1 MIKKIKLNL
10 GCASRPLKNYINID
24 QDNFKIIKRRYP
36 NLKKI
41 KNLRIYNYNIFK
53 LPFKDSSVDEIR
65 ADGLIEHLSFTE
77 EKKFFF
83 EIKRVIKK
91 NGIIRLSTVD
101 FEKTVKQWLNAKD
114 DWIDFHR
121 DDEAAIREC
130 YWFGTY
136 TYKPKNRWGYLTAT
150 FYGSQNGKGQYH
162 KNSYTK
168 KKLRAICNKLDFKV
182 VELKNFRW
190 KKNRDHMINLIA
202 KKNH

>member
-1 MIKKIKLNL
+1 MIKKIKLNI

-24 QDNFKIIKRRYP
+24 QDNLKIIKKRYP

-41 KNLRIYNYNIFK
+41 KNLRIYDYNIFK

-121 DDEAAIREC
+121 DDEKAIEEC

-136 TYKPKNRWGYLTAT
+136 TYKPTNRWGYLTAT
-150 FYGSQNGKGQYH
+150 FYGSQNGKVNIIKILIQ
-162 KNSYTK
+162 K

-190 KKNRDHMINLIA
+190 KK
-202 KKNH
+202 

>member
-1 MIKKIKLNL
+1 MTKKIRLNL
-10 GCASRPLKNYINID
+10 GCASRPLKNYINVD
-24 QDNFKIIKRRYP
+24 QDDLKIIKKRYP

-41 KNLRIYNYNIFK
+41 KNLIIYNYDIFK
-53 LPFKDSSVDEIR
+53 LPYKDSTVDEIR
-65 ADGLIEHLSFTE
+65 ADGLIEHLSFKE

-91 NGIIRLSTVD
+91 NGKIRLSTVD
-101 FEKTVKQWLNAKD
+101 FEKSVKQWLKAKD
-114 DWIDFHR
+114 EWINFHR
-121 DDEAAIREC
+121 DDEKAIKEC

-136 TYKPKNRWGYLTAT
+136 TYKPQNRWGYLTAT

-168 KKLRAICNKLDFKV
+168 KKLKAICKKLDFKV

-190 KKNRDHMINLIA
+190 KKIEIT
-202 KKNH
+202 

>member
-1 MIKKIKLNL
+1 M
-10 GCASRPLKNYINID
+10 
-24 QDNFKIIKRRYP
+24 
-36 NLKKI
+36 
-41 KNLRIYNYNIFK
+41 
-53 LPFKDSSVDEIR
+53 
-65 ADGLIEHLSFTE
+65 
-77 EKKFFF
+77 
-83 EIKRVIKK
+83 
-91 NGIIRLSTVD
+91 IRLSTVD
-101 FEKTVKQWLNAKD
+101 FEKNVKQWLNAKD

-190 KKNRDHMINLIA
+190 KKNRYL
-202 KKNH
+202 

>member
-1 MIKKIKLNL
+1 MTKKIRLNL
-10 GCASRPLKNYINID
+10 GCASRPLKNYINVD
-24 QDNFKIIKRRYP
+24 QDDLKIIKKRYP

-41 KNLRIYNYNIFK
+41 KNLRIYNYDIFK
-53 LPFKDSSVDEIR
+53 LPYKDSTVDEIR
-65 ADGLIEHLSFTE
+65 ADGLIEHLSFKE

-91 NGIIRLSTVD
+91 NGKIRLSTVD
-101 FEKTVKQWLNAKD
+101 FEKSVKQWLKAKD
-114 DWIDFHR
+114 EWINFHR
-121 DDEAAIREC
+121 DDEKAIKEC

-136 TYKPKNRWGYLTAT
+136 TYKPQNRWGYLTAT

-168 KKLRAICNKLDFKV
+168 KKLKAICKKLDFKV

>member
-1 MIKKIKLNL
+1 MVKKIRLNL
-10 GCASRPLKNYINID
+10 GCASRPLKNYINVD
-24 QDNFKIIKRRYP
+24 QDNLKTIKNRYP

-41 KNLRIYNYNIFK
+41 KNLKIYNFNIFK

-65 ADGLIEHLSFTE
+65 ADGLIEHLSFKE

-91 NGIIRLSTVD
+91 NGKIRLSTVD
-101 FEKTVKQWLNAKD
+101 FEKTVKQWLDAKD
-114 DWIDFHR
+114 NWIDFHR
-121 DDEAAIREC
+121 DDKKAIEKC

-136 TYKPKNRWGYLTAT
+136 TYKPVNRWGYLTAT
-150 FYGSQNGKGQYH
+150 FYGSQNGKGQFH

-168 KKLRAICNKLDFKV
+168 KKLKAICKKLDFKV
-182 VELKNFRW
+182 LELKNFRW

-202 KKNH
+202 KRNY

>member
-1 MIKKIKLNL
+1 MTKKIRLNL
-10 GCASRPLKNYINID
+10 GCASRPLKNYINVD
-24 QDNFKIIKRRYP
+24 QDNLKIIKKRYP

-41 KNLRIYNYNIFK
+41 NNLKIYNYNIFK
-53 LPFKDSSVDEIR
+53 LPFKDSTVDEIR
-65 ADGLIEHLSFTE
+65 ADGLIEHLNFKE
-77 EKKFFF
+77 EKNFFF

-91 NGIIRLSTVD
+91 NGKIRLSTVD
-101 FEKTVKQWLNAKD
+101 FEKTVKQWLDAKD

-121 DDEAAIREC
+121 DDRKAIKEC

-150 FYGSQNGKGQYH
+150 FYGSQNGKGQFH

-168 KKLRAICNKLDFKV
+168 KKLKAICKKLDFKV